1 MAQDP
6 LSSYSWHQYEGFRIM
21 AIGNCEPQEESDNDC
36 LSGELASI
44 ISRDQ
49 FDDEAEK
56 SLTRYCPEALDE
68 LMRVR

>member
-1 MAQDP
+1 
-6 LSSYSWHQYEGFRIM
+6 M

>member
-1 MAQDP
+1 
-6 LSSYSWHQYEGFRIM
+6 M
-21 AIGNCEPQEESDNDC
+21 AIGNCEPQEESDNDR

-68 LMRVR
+68 LMKVR